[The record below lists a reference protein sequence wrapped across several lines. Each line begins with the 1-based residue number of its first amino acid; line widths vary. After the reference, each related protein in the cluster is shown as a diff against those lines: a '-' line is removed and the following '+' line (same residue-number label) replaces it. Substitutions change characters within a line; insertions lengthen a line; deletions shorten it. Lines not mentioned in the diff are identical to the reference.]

1 MKMYVRVRS
10 WNPRDSRNRLQ
21 SWEMDVEQVRG
32 FFGLDK
38 DEYKEPK
45 FIAAGVLK
53 RAMRELNERADLTF
67 RYEPIK
73 EGRKLVG
80 WAFRAI
86 PNTPT
91 ITLSAGAA
99 AAKRREEKR
108 EEEQI
113 ARTSGM
119 PAVFLQNARERWMN
133 ATQENRERWL
143 SKIPKLL
150 TPADSSVTNVGTMF
164 LASLS
169 GQRRIS
175 NLPGLS
181 V

>member
-1 MKMYVRVRS
+1 MGR
-10 WNPRDSRNRLQ
+10 PRAGLSASGSSCMRGLQ
-21 SWEMDVEQVRG
+21 DGLQPN
-32 FFGLDK
+32 LDK

-53 RAMRELNERADLTF
+53 RAIRELNERADLTF

-73 EGRKLVG
+73 EALKLVG

-113 ARTSGM
+113 ARTSSM
-119 PAVFLQNARERWMN
+119 PAAIFQNARERWLN

-150 TPADSSVTNVGTMF
+150 TPTDSSATNMGTMF

-169 GQRRIS
+169 EVITKEES
-175 NLPGLS
+175 PNLPGLS
-181 V
+181 A

>member
-1 MKMYVRVRS
+1 MRG
-10 WNPRDSRNRLQ
+10 LQ
-21 SWEMDVEQVRG
+21 DGLQPN
-32 FFGLDK
+32 LDK

-53 RAMRELNERADLTF
+53 RAIRELNERADLTF

-73 EGRKLVG
+73 EALKLVG
-80 WAFRAI
+80 WALRAI

-91 ITLSAGAA
+91 ITLSSGAA

-108 EEEQI
+108 EEEPI

-133 ATQENRERWL
+133 LGRSWL
-143 SKIPKLL
+143 DFQKSGCSSLS
-150 TPADSSVTNVGTMF
+150 PAD
-164 LASLS
+164 LAWS
-169 GQRRIS
+169 Q
-175 NLPGLS
+175 
-181 V
+181 